1 MGGYGALRNG
11 LLNHDIFSH
20 IVALSVADV
29 AVDAIIDESDNAPFF
44 QKRPYMEGIFGDL
57 SKVKGSDKD
66 IQWIAGEL
74 AGKKGSLPAIYL
86 ACGTEDELLDRNH
99 RLKNC
104 FEKHGY
110 RLTYVEGPGKHEWD
124 FWDAQIRQAIEWL
137 PLSGNAGMNSG
148 NVF

>member
-1 MGGYGALRNG
+1 
-11 LLNHDIFSH
+11 
-20 IVALSVADV
+20 
-29 AVDAIIDESDNAPFF
+29 
-44 QKRPYMEGIFGDL
+44 MEGIFGDL

-86 ACGTEDELLDRNH
+86 ACGTEDELLDRNR